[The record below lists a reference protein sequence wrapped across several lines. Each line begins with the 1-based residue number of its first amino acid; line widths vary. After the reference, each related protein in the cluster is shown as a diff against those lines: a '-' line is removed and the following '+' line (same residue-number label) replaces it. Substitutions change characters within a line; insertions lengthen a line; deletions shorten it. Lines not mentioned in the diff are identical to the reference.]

1 MENVSLEIAQKD
13 INAWLDSKR
22 ISEKKR
28 KDNEKVVDNL
38 VSAVMEGNLVWDE
51 EQKLLKQRL
60 QWPVGENEEL
70 KHIEFKQRITQGD
83 ISARLR
89 TAKSDDAFAVM
100 GVYISAITG
109 QPIAI
114 LDKLDSSD
122 YSIAQSVA
130 VFFM

>member
-13 INAWLDSKR
+13 ISSWLDSKR
-22 ISEKKR
+22 VSEKKR
-28 KDNEKVVDNL
+28 KDNERVVDTL

-70 KHIEFKQRITQGD
+70 KHIDFKQRITQGD

-89 TAKSDDAFAVM
+89 NAKSDDAFAVM

>member
-1 MENVSLEIAQKD
+1 MSNVSLEIAQKD
-13 INAWLDSKR
+13 ISSWLDSKR
-22 ISEKKR
+22 VSEKKR
-28 KDNEKVVDNL
+28 QDNERVVDTL

-51 EQKLLKQRL
+51 GQKLLKQKL
-60 QWPVGENEEL
+60 QWPVGENEEI
-70 KHIEFKQRITQGD
+70 KHIEFKHRVTQGD

-89 TAKSDDAFAVM
+89 NTKSDDAFAVM

-109 QPIAI
+109 QPVA
-114 LDKLDSSD
+114 LLEKLDTSD

>member
-1 MENVSLEIAQKD
+1 MNVSIEVAQQD
-13 INAWLDSKR
+13 VNRWLDSKR
-22 ISEKKR
+22 ISDKKR
-28 KDNEKVVDNL
+28 QDNERVVDTL
-38 VSAVMEGNLVWDE
+38 VSAVMEGNLVWDDE
-51 EQKLLKQRL
+51 KKLLKQIL

-70 KHIEFKQRITQGD
+70 KSIEYKHRITQGD

-89 TAKSDDAFAVM
+89 NSKSDDAFAVM

-109 QPIAI
+109 QPVAI